1 MAHESAMTRKIL
13 GLMAAALIAPL
24 PASAME
30 VIHGEILQGWVLP
43 DGNRMA
49 AIRMTVEPGWK
60 TYWRAP
66 GDMGIP
72 PSFDWSGSRNLSAV
86 AVEWPAPTVFR
97 EPNLTTIGYKD
108 QVVLPLRISV
118 PDKGAPVTV
127 QTTIDLGVCSDIC
140 VPASLELSGVIDTTT
155 TRSDPA
161 IAASLA
167 QRPFSAKE
175 ARVKDVTCTIGMAGA
190 DLTLD
195 AAITLPPA
203 GGQELVVIETGNPDL
218 WVSEADTTRKGN
230 VLHARVDVG
239 HVSGGP
245 VALNRSHIRMTVLGS
260 KQAVD
265 IVGCNAG

>member
-1 MAHESAMTRKIL
+1 MTRKLL
-13 GLMAAALIAPL
+13 GLMAAALLAPM
-24 PASAME
+24 PAFAME

-49 AIRMTVEPGWK
+49 AIRMTVKPGWK

-97 EPNLTTIGYKD
+97 ETNLTTIGYKD
-108 QVVLPLRISV
+108 QVVLPLRITV
-118 PDKGAPVTV
+118 PEKGAPVTMN
-127 QTTIDLGVCSDIC
+127 TTIDLGVCSDIC
-140 VPASLELSGVIDTTT
+140 VPASLELSGVINTTT
-155 TRSDPA
+155 TRADPA

-167 QRPFSAKE
+167 QRPYSAKE
-175 ARVKDVTCTIGMAGA
+175 ARVSDVTCTIGRTGE

-195 AAITLPPA
+195 AAITVPPS

-230 VLHARVDVG
+230 TLHARVDV
-239 HVSGGP
+239 GP

-260 KQAVD
+260 NQAVD

>member
-155 TRSDPA
+155 TRADPA

-195 AAITLPPA
+195 AAITLPPRA
-203 GGQELVVIETGNPDL
+203 GKS
-218 WVSEADTTRKGN
+218 WW
-230 VLHARVDVG
+230 
-239 HVSGGP
+239 
-245 VALNRSHIRMTVLGS
+245 
-260 KQAVD
+260 
-265 IVGCNAG
+265 